1 MINGIPASS
10 GYAVG
15 RAVLKKEPDLKNAET
30 NFGVEVEK
38 KRFLAAIEKTSH
50 DIGEL
55 IKSAESSGKKD
66 AAGII
71 GSQLAFLK
79 DPEILEPALDRISK
93 GTAAQKAITDVTNE
107 MADEFDSFDD
117 GYIKERS
124 ADIRDVG
131 ERIAKNIA
139 GVKELGL
146 SSLPYGTILVA
157 HELKP
162 SDTAQIDKNNV
173 LAFVTENGGRTC
185 HTAIMARSMGLAAV
199 VGADGAT
206 EKIKDGDTVIIDGT
220 EGLVFVNPGKAV
232 LDEYNL
238 KIDNDKKQKLLYA
251 SVKDKRCVDASGH
264 RINIFANIG
273 SPAEAEA
280 ALENGAEGIGL
291 FRTEFLFLDKTS
303 MPSEDG
309 QFEVYKKTAQAMGG
323 RPVIIRTA
331 DIGGDKNVP
340 FLRLPKEDNPF
351 LGCRAIRLCFK
362 YPEMFKAQL
371 RAILRASAFGDLRIM
386 FPMISGTEEL
396 KAAKKILR
404 ECMDELKAKNIK
416 FNEKIPTGIMVEIPS
431 AAITAG
437 ELAKESDFFSIGTND
452 LTQYTLAADRMN
464 QSVSYIYDPM
474 NNAVMELI
482 RTTIA
487 AAHEN
492 GITCGMCG
500 ELASK
505 PEAMSRLLG
514 FGLDEFSMSAGSI
527 PKAKLTI
534 LGMYNGKPQ
543 GKVPQ

>member
-162 SDTAQIDKNNV
+162 SDT
-173 LAFVTENGGRTC
+173 
-185 HTAIMARSMGLAAV
+185 
-199 VGADGAT
+199 
-206 EKIKDGDTVIIDGT
+206 
-220 EGLVFVNPGKAV
+220 
-232 LDEYNL
+232 
-238 KIDNDKKQKLLYA
+238 
-251 SVKDKRCVDASGH
+251 
-264 RINIFANIG
+264 
-273 SPAEAEA
+273 
-280 ALENGAEGIGL
+280 
-291 FRTEFLFLDKTS
+291 
-303 MPSEDG
+303 
-309 QFEVYKKTAQAMGG
+309 
-323 RPVIIRTA
+323 
-331 DIGGDKNVP
+331 
-340 FLRLPKEDNPF
+340 
-351 LGCRAIRLCFK
+351 
-362 YPEMFKAQL
+362 
-371 RAILRASAFGDLRIM
+371 
-386 FPMISGTEEL
+386 
-396 KAAKKILR
+396 
-404 ECMDELKAKNIK
+404 
-416 FNEKIPTGIMVEIPS
+416 
-431 AAITAG
+431 
-437 ELAKESDFFSIGTND
+437 
-452 LTQYTLAADRMN
+452 
-464 QSVSYIYDPM
+464 YIC
-474 NNAVMELI
+474 
-482 RTTIA
+482 T
-487 AAHEN
+487 
-492 GITCGMCG
+492 
-500 ELASK
+500 
-505 PEAMSRLLG
+505 
-514 FGLDEFSMSAGSI
+514 
-527 PKAKLTI
+527 
-534 LGMYNGKPQ
+534 
-543 GKVPQ
+543 